1 MNENMMK
8 KFNIE
13 IKISN
18 YLKDL
23 EAYAE
28 GAYNYLIGNPMITD
42 KEEIIVSL
50 ECVPDII
57 KTIDKLIEELE
68 IIYENEQLQ

>member
-1 MNENMMK
+1 MK